1 MLKTRVFI
9 PTDKNNVYREL
20 DSYSVQEQE
29 DIRLQLQIQ
38 FLNSIGAKNIQVKE
52 KWFMEKER
60 REATLNVLANM
71 MEKPVMTVLA
81 EARMAKAILKKENAQ
96 NIYIDLDK
104 YENYL
109 DKLINE
115 EMKVVNNYQ

>member
-1 MLKTRVFI
+1 M
-9 PTDKNNVYREL
+9 
-20 DSYSVQEQE
+20 
-29 DIRLQLQIQ
+29 
-38 FLNSIGAKNIQVKE
+38 
-52 KWFMEKER
+52 

-104 YENYL
+104 
-109 DKLINE
+109 LINE

>member
-1 MLKTRVFI
+1 M
-9 PTDKNNVYREL
+9 RE
-20 DSYSVQEQE
+20 V
-29 DIRLQLQIQ
+29 
-38 FLNSIGAKNIQVKE
+38 
-52 KWFMEKER
+52 
-60 REATLNVLANM
+60 TLNVLANM

-81 EARMAKAILKKENAQ
+81 EARMANAILKKENAQ

>member
-1 MLKTRVFI
+1 MLKTRVFVS
-9 PTDKNNVYREL
+9 TDDNKEYRGWECFNK
-20 DSYSVQEQE
+20 QEQE
-29 DIRLQLQIQ
+29 DMKLQLQMQ
-38 FLNSIGAKNIQVKE
+38 FLHSIGAKNIQVKE
-52 KWFMEKER
+52 KWFM
-60 REATLNVLANM
+60 REVTLNVLANM
-71 MEKPVMTVLA
+71 MEKPVMVVLA
-81 EARMAKAILKKENAQ
+81 ESKMAGAILKKENAQ

>member
-1 MLKTRVFI
+1 M
-9 PTDKNNVYREL
+9 RE
-20 DSYSVQEQE
+20 V
-29 DIRLQLQIQ
+29 
-38 FLNSIGAKNIQVKE
+38 
-52 KWFMEKER
+52 
-60 REATLNVLANM
+60 TLNVLANM

-81 EARMAKAILKKENAQ
+81 ESKMAGAILNKSNPKK

>member
-1 MLKTRVFI
+1 
-9 PTDKNNVYREL
+9 
-20 DSYSVQEQE
+20 
-29 DIRLQLQIQ
+29 
-38 FLNSIGAKNIQVKE
+38 
-52 KWFMEKER
+52 MEKER

-71 MEKPVMTVLA
+71 VEKPVMTVLA
-81 EARMAKAILKKENAQ
+81 EAKMAKAIVIKEHST

-115 EMKVVNNYQ
+115 EMKLVNNY

>member
-1 MLKTRVFI
+1 M
-9 PTDKNNVYREL
+9 
-20 DSYSVQEQE
+20 
-29 DIRLQLQIQ
+29 
-38 FLNSIGAKNIQVKE
+38 
-52 KWFMEKER
+52 
-60 REATLNVLANM
+60 REATLNVLAIM
-71 MEKPVMTVLA
+71 MEKPVMTGLA
-81 EARMAKAILKKENAQ
+81 EARMAKAILKKENAK

>member
-1 MLKTRVFI
+1 
-9 PTDKNNVYREL
+9 
-20 DSYSVQEQE
+20 
-29 DIRLQLQIQ
+29 
-38 FLNSIGAKNIQVKE
+38 
-52 KWFMEKER
+52 MEKER

-71 MEKPVMTVLA
+71 MKKPVMVVLA

>member
-1 MLKTRVFI
+1 
-9 PTDKNNVYREL
+9 
-20 DSYSVQEQE
+20 
-29 DIRLQLQIQ
+29 
-38 FLNSIGAKNIQVKE
+38 
-52 KWFMEKER
+52 MEKER

-81 EARMAKAILKKENAQ
+81 EAKMAGAILNKSTPKK